1 MRIRSAAGAFLPW
14 LLASALVDW
23 VGTGLFLAV
32 SVLFFVRVVGL
43 STVAVGL
50 GLTIAAL
57 AAMPAVLPVG
67 WLADRYGPR
76 GVLVVVEVIQGAATA
91 GYLAVHGWWSFLAV
105 SFLVA
110 VAQQA
115 APPLIQALVGE
126 LAAGERRTRILAVHR
141 TVINVGIGAGGLMAG
156 LILSSGMHGA
166 FQVLLVADAV
176 AFVLAAALLCALP
189 GRPGTHIRTA
199 PDRWKALR
207 DRRLLALTGYDAV
220 LSLWQPMLNVAFPLW
235 LVTRTDAP
243 VGLVG
248 VLYAVAAGCAILLQ
262 YPASVLAATPRR
274 ALRGYAAAAVCLAM
288 ACLGFAAAPAG
299 SGWVTIAIFAVSIV
313 VLTVGEITQVGSA
326 WTLSFAI
333 SPAADR
339 TAYLA
344 AFSMGRAFSR
354 ATGPLLMTGVVLALG
369 KFGWIALAAVFAA
382 AALVPVLAARRRA
395 AAPAPAPPKEVMIR
409 PQSPGIGAA
418 GHSLAIQRHRSPDR
432 PPVFTLFDREWDL
445 VPDVYA
451 PVYASSTRLFTQW
464 LHYPEGGAMLEIGCG
479 AGVTAVTAALS
490 GCRRVVAVDI
500 NPAAVENTRLNIT
513 RHGVAERVRV
523 LESDMY
529 DALDP
534 ADTFDLIFWNSNFV
548 EAPAGTAYESDLA
561 RAFYDPGYAC
571 HERYLAGAHRHLRPH
586 GRLLLG
592 FADLG
597 NRDRLEEMAQRYRYR
612 IGTLTDERRTTAS
625 GRTVTFQLL
634 DFATL
639 HPPSYSETKISSG

>member
-1 MRIRSAAGAFLPW
+1 MRIRPATGRFLPW

-43 STVAVGL
+43 STVAVGA

-67 WLADRYGPR
+67 WLSGRYGPR
-76 GVLVVVEVIQGAATA
+76 GVLVVVEVLQGAATA

-110 VAQQA
+110 VTQQA

-141 TVINVGIGAGGLMAG
+141 TVINVGIGAGGLIAG
-156 LILSSGMHGA
+156 LILGSGMHGA

-189 GRPGTHIRTA
+189 GRQGTHIRTA

-207 DRRLLALTGYDAV
+207 DRRLLALTGYDAL

-262 YPASVLAATPRR
+262 YPASVLAATPHR
-274 ALRGYAAAAVCLAM
+274 ALRGYAAAAVCLAV
-288 ACLGFAAAPAG
+288 ASLGFAAAPAG

-313 VLTVGEITQVGSA
+313 VLTVGEIVQVGSA

-369 KFGWIALAAVFAA
+369 KSGWIALAAVFAA
-382 AALVPVLAARRRA
+382 AALLPVLAARRHANAGRRFWPVPYRLA
-395 AAPAPAPPKEVMIR
+395 R
-409 PQSPGIGAA
+409 CLGI
-418 GHSLAIQRHRSPDR
+418 SLC
-432 PPVFTLFDREWDL
+432 
-445 VPDVYA
+445 
-451 PVYASSTRLFTQW
+451 SSTRDGSDGGQRTGGRIRHRPGRAHRGGPRGARAAQ
-464 LHYPEGGAMLEIGCG
+464 PGRGVPAPVRAGGAE
-479 AGVTAVTAALS
+479 
-490 GCRRVVAVDI
+490 CRPR
-500 NPAAVENTRLNIT
+500 R
-513 RHGVAERVRV
+513 G
-523 LESDMY
+523 
-529 DALDP
+529 DP
-534 ADTFDLIFWNSNFV
+534 ADR
-548 EAPAGTAYESDLA
+548 
-561 RAFYDPGYAC
+561 RADGRDGRPGQ
-571 HERYLAGAHRHLRPH
+571 PH
-586 GRLLLG
+586 HGHPDRG
-592 FADLG
+592 GSRADG
-597 NRDRLEEMAQRYRYR
+597 
-612 IGTLTDERRTTAS
+612 
-625 GRTVTFQLL
+625 
-634 DFATL
+634 
-639 HPPSYSETKISSG
+639 

>member
-1 MRIRSAAGAFLPW
+1 MRIRSGTGGFLPW

-32 SVLFFVRVVGL
+32 SVLFFVRVAGL
-43 STVAVGL
+43 STVAVGS

-76 GVLVVVEVIQGAATA
+76 GVLVLVEVIQGAATA
-91 GYLAVHGWWSFLAV
+91 GYLAVHGWWSFVAV

-110 VAQQA
+110 VTQQA
-115 APPLIQALVGE
+115 APPLIQALVGD
-126 LAAGERRTRILAVHR
+126 LAVGERRTKILAVHR
-141 TVINVGIGAGGLMAG
+141 TVINIGIGTGGLMAG
-156 LILSSGMHGA
+156 LILGSGMHGA

-189 GRPGTHIRTA
+189 GRPGPHLRTA

-207 DRRLLALTGYDAV
+207 DRRLLALTGYDAL
-220 LSLWQPMLNVAFPLW
+220 LSLWQPILNVAFPLW

-248 VLYAVAAGCAILLQ
+248 VLYAAAAGCAILLQ

-274 ALRGYAAAAVCLAM
+274 ALRGYAAAAVCLSVAS
-288 ACLGFAAAPAG
+288 LGFAAAPAG
-299 SGWVTIAIFAVSIV
+299 SGWVTIAIFAGSIV
-313 VLTVGEITQVGSA
+313 VLTVGEITQVGAA

-333 SPAADR
+333 SPAAER

-354 ATGPLLMTGVVLALG
+354 AAGPLLMTGVVLALG

-382 AALVPVLAARRRA
+382 AALVPVLAARRHA
-395 AAPAPAPPKEVMIR
+395 AAPAPARPKEIVK
-409 PQSPGIGAA
+409 PQFPGTADA
-418 GHSLAIQRHRSPDR
+418 RLALAIERHRSPDR

-445 VPDVYA
+445 LPDVYA

-464 LHYPEGGAMLEIGCG
+464 LPYPGGGAMLEIGCG

-500 NPAAVENTRLNIT
+500 NPAAVENTRLNT
-513 RHGVAERVRV
+513 MRHGVAERVRV

-529 DALDP
+529 DALGP
-534 ADTFDLIFWNSNFV
+534 ADTFDLIFWNSNFA
-548 EAPAGTAYESDLA
+548 EAPAGTAYDSGLA
-561 RAFYDPGYAC
+561 RAFFDPGYAC

-597 NRDRLEEMAQRYRYR
+597 NRDRLEEMARRYRYR
-612 IGTLTDERRTTAS
+612 IGTLTDERRATAS

-634 DFATL
+634 AFAAL
-639 HPPSYSETKISSG
+639 HPTPHDAGPSRST